1 MPAWKGIVGRGFTA
15 ADFEQYVQTIKLTLW
30 HPQFVV
36 LHNTFIPGLRTG
48 IRFQASSGCK
58 TYNTITVTRSIGPLV
73 LICS

>member
-36 LHNTFIPGLRTG
+36 LHNTFIPRL
-48 IRFQASSGCK
+48 AD
-58 TYNTITVTRSIGPLV
+58 
-73 LICS
+73 